1 MDQDATWYGGIGLR
15 PGDSVLDGDP
25 APPPQK
31 GGAPQFSAHVY
42 CGQTAGLIK
51 MALGMEVGLRPGHI
65 VLDRD
70 PAPPSDK
77 RGTAPSFWLL
87 SIVAKRLYASGY
99 HLVRRYRPQPRR
111 HCVRWEPSCFPFPIV
126 AQPPFIGPCLLWSN
140 GWMDEDGTWY
150 GRRPRPR
157 PHCVGWGLSSA
168 PQKAQQP
175 PSFRPMSIVA
185 TVAHLRLSASTDC

>member
-1 MDQDATWYGGIGLR
+1 
-15 PGDSVLDGDP
+15 
-25 APPPQK
+25 
-31 GGAPQFSAHVY
+31 
-42 CGQTAGLIK
+42 

-77 RGTAPSFWLL
+77 RGTAPSFWPM

-111 HCVRWEPSCFPFPIV
+111 HCVRWESSCSPFPIV
-126 AQPPFIGPCLLWSN
+126 AQPPIIGSCLLWSN

-150 GRRPRPR
+150 TEGDLGPGHIVLDGDLA
-157 PHCVGWGLSSA
+157 PHRER
-168 PQKAQQP
+168 AQQP

-185 TVAHLRLSASTDC
+185 TVAHLGLLTAELLFTISGQTDVHLQHWPEHRQ